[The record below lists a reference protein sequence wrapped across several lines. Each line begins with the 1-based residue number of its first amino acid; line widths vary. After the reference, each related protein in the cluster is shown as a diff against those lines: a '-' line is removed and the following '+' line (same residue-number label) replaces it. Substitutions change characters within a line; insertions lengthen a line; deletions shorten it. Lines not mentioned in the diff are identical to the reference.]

1 MVFNVQSGHD
11 FVTETTTFKVQRG
24 ITTKYT
30 SKNYGSCDRLI
41 SVNISMMFHEDTL
54 KGFQERTALYSVR
67 GIAKVQRGH
76 NYKNIHRLL
85 LVNSKHTS
93 VCFTV

>member
-24 ITTKYT
+24 ISTKYT
-30 SKNYGSCDRLI
+30 SKNYSSCDRI
-41 SVNISMMFHEDTL
+41 MSVNISMMFHEDTL
-54 KGFQERTALYSVR
+54 KGFQERTALYFVL

-76 NYKNIHRLL
+76 NYKNIHPRITVLAIC
-85 LVNSKHTS
+85 TS
-93 VCFTV
+93 SYVG